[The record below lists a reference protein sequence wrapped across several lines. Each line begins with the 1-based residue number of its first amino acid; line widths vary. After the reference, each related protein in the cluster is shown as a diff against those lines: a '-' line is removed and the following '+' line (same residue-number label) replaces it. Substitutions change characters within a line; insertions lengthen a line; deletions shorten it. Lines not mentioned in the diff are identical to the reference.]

1 MMPNEDFWAT
11 IAAILGQ
18 LPPALA
24 GFVIIAVAV
33 AVLAYSW
40 RRATDEAKKE
50 RSKAE
55 SSTAA
60 LSDHKLESILST
72 VTATAERVADIH
84 TAVEVLKDRKR

>member
-1 MMPNEDFWAT
+1 MMPNDDFWAT
-11 IAAILGQ
+11 IGAILGQ
-18 LPPALA
+18 MPPALA

-33 AVLAYSW
+33 AVLVYSW

-50 RSKAE
+50 RGKAE
-55 SSTAA
+55 TSTAA
-60 LSDHKLESILST
+60 LSDHKLDSILAT

>member
-1 MMPNEDFWAT
+1 MMPNDDFWT
-11 IAAILGQ
+11 TVSAILGQ

-24 GFVIIAVAV
+24 GLVIIAVAV

-40 RRATDEAKKE
+40 RRATDEAKRE
-50 RSKAE
+50 RGKAE
-55 SSTAA
+55 TSTAA
-60 LSDHKLESILST
+60 LSDHKLDSILAT

>member
-1 MMPNEDFWAT
+1 MPNDDFWST
-11 IAAILGQ
+11 IGAILGQ

-24 GFVIIAVAV
+24 GLVIIAVAV

-40 RRATDEAKKE
+40 RRATDEAKRE
-50 RSKAE
+50 RGKAE
-55 SSTAA
+55 TSTAA
-60 LSDHKLESILST
+60 LSAHKLDSILST